1 MKLIL
6 RLKIFIDSTPI
17 FKPFTLFIIILIMN
31 IIRCKA
37 LELSDSLKTKDK
49 LYYTS
54 YFQYGKVLATNPYL
68 KMALSADDK
77 SIQYTALSFQVMK
90 QTTGEEYWERNYG
103 FPQYGI
109 GVYSANFFENK
120 DFGSPIAIYGV
131 FKAPFKR
138 WEKFCFNY
146 ESGFGLT
153 FNWKSF
159 NPVKNDYNP
168 SLGAKESVFIDL
180 GINLNYEFGRH
191 FDLGIGYSFTHFS
204 NGAIK
209 SPNLGLN
216 TFSPKFILAY
226 NVKRF
231 KPLPVRRSIK
241 AFIKYTTI
249 DFSIFGGFKNVIY
262 KGNDVDTITKY
273 RGVYYPVFGFNTVL
287 NQQINP
293 KSKIGF
299 GASLGYDGSNNS
311 TIYVDNGELEPEGGF
326 HADRF
331 NLSIFPSYEL
341 VINKLS
347 VIVQSGFYIL
357 RKQTVTKKPMTYQRL
372 GLHYQLSE
380 KLFAG
385 IVLHAYNYHIS
396 DFIEWTLG
404 YRLSLTKGQISF

>member
-1 MKLIL
+1 ME
-6 RLKIFIDSTPI
+6 P
-17 FKPFTLFIIILIMN
+17 
-31 IIRCKA
+31 
-37 LELSDSLKTKDK
+37 SDSINIKNK
-49 LYYTS
+49 YIYTS

-68 KMALSADDK
+68 KLAHSADDK
-77 SIQYTALSFQVMK
+77 TIQYTALSFQVLK
-90 QTTGEEYWERNYG
+90 QTTGKEFWERDYG
-103 FPQYGI
+103 YPSYGI

-120 DFGSPIAIYGV
+120 DFGFPIAIYGV

-138 WEKFCFNY
+138 WDKLSFNY

-180 GINLNYEFGRH
+180 GINLNYELDRH

-216 TFSPKFILAY
+216 TFSPKIILAY
-226 NVKRF
+226 NVNRF
-231 KPLPVRRSIK
+231 KPQPVRQSNK
-241 AFIKYTTI
+241 GFVKNTTI
-249 DFSIFGGFKNVIY
+249 DFSIFGGIKNVIY

-273 RGVYYPVFGFNTVL
+273 KGVYYPVFGFTTVL
-287 NQQINP
+287 NRQINP

-299 GASLGYDGSNNS
+299 GATLGYDGSSNS
-311 TIYVDNGELEPEGGF
+311 IIYVDNGELEPAGGF
-326 HADRF
+326 HADRL

-341 VINKLS
+341 MINKLS
-347 VIVQSGFYIL
+347 LVVQSGFYIL
-357 RKQTVTKKPMTYQRL
+357 RRQTVTTKPMTYQRL
-372 GLHYQLSE
+372 GLHYQLNE
-380 KLFAG
+380 NLFAG
-385 IVLHAYNYHIS
+385 IVLHAYSYHIS

-404 YRLSLTKGQISF
+404 YRLSLTKR